1 MAGSSPEHTRYCCS
15 TRRVRGGGEWLIMLR
30 DILLWWIRQMRS
42 LLPQRLLSDETAADA
57 LVVLPE
63 SANDLPRI
71 RLIQRRHRREL
82 LLGRFGLDEAGQRA
96 AKAVIRQKPR
106 RVVLRPDASLVLE
119 RKVVLPL
126 AAERDLMHVI
136 SYEMDRLTPFT
147 ASQVFWSA
155 AVERRDRAASRL
167 ELCLTLV
174 PKAVL
179 QPVLAALDRL
189 GLSPTEIDALGPTG
203 AHRLL
208 DMRAPTARP
217 RATHSA
223 AVGLVAGLALI
234 AVVTPFVTQSIARHA
249 VDARIAALQ
258 PRLARVEALRRRI
271 AAGSAGSDAIA
282 GEQARIGDAL
292 QVLAAVTDLLPDD
305 TVLGDLSLRDGKLE
319 IGGRSHA
326 AAQLIPALA
335 ADPTVHNP
343 SFAAPVT
350 RTADG
355 KADTFVIRA
364 ELGP

>member
-1 MAGSSPEHTRYCCS
+1 
-15 TRRVRGGGEWLIMLR
+15 MLR
-30 DILLWWIRQMRS
+30 DILLWWARQMRS
-42 LLPQRLLSDETAADA
+42 LLPPWLLSDDATADA

-63 SANDLPRI
+63 SATDAPII
-71 RLIQRRHRREL
+71 RLFQRRHRREL
-82 LLGRFGLDEAGQRA
+82 LLGRFRLDDAGQRA
-96 AKAVIRQKPR
+96 AKSAIRQKPR
-106 RVVLRPDASLVLE
+106 RVMLRPDASLVLE

-126 AAERDLMHVI
+126 AAERDLMRVL

-147 ASQVFWSA
+147 ASQVFWAA
-155 AVERRDRAASRL
+155 AVERRDRATSRL

-189 GLSPTEIDALGPTG
+189 DLSPTGIDAVSRTG
-203 AHRLL
+203 AHRFL
-208 DMRAPTARP
+208 DTRAPTTRRRTP
-217 RATHSA
+217 LSA
-223 AVGLVAGLALI
+223 AAGLLAGLALV
-234 AVVTPFVTQSIARHA
+234 AVVTPFVTQSIARRA

-258 PRLARVEALRRRI
+258 PRLGQVEALRRRI
-271 AAGSAGSDAIA
+271 AAGAAGSDAIA
-282 GEQARIGDAL
+282 REQARIGDAL

-305 TVLGDLSLRDGKLE
+305 TVLGDLSLRDGTLE
-319 IGGRSHA
+319 IGGRSQA

-335 ADPTVHNP
+335 ADPTVRNP

-364 ELGP
+364 QLSP

>member
-1 MAGSSPEHTRYCCS
+1 
-15 TRRVRGGGEWLIMLR
+15 MLH
-30 DILLWWIRQMRS
+30 DILLWWVRQMRS
-42 LLPQRLLSDETAADA
+42 LLPERLLSDDATADA
-57 LVVLPE
+57 LVVVPE
-63 SANDLPRI
+63 SLDDLPRI
-71 RLIQRRHRREL
+71 RLIQRRRRREL
-82 LLGRFGLDEAGQRA
+82 LLGRFRLDDAGHRA
-96 AKAVIRQKPR
+96 AKAAIRQKPQ
-106 RVVLRPDASLVLE
+106 RVVLQPDASLVLE

-126 AAERDLMHVI
+126 AAERDLTRVL

-147 ASQVFWSA
+147 APQVFWSA

-189 GLSPTEIDALGPTG
+189 GLPPSVIAAVSEAGEHRFIDTQGPTT
-203 AHRLL
+203 RRRVTL
-208 DMRAPTARP
+208 
-217 RATHSA
+217 SA
-223 AVGLVAGLALI
+223 AVGLVGALALV
-234 AVVTPFVTQSIARHA
+234 AAVTPFVTQSLARHTA
-249 VDARIAALQ
+249 DARIAALQ
-258 PRLARVEALRRRI
+258 PRIAEIEALRRHI

-282 GEQARIGDAL
+282 AEQARIGDAL

-319 IGGRSHA
+319 ISGQSQA
-326 AAQLIPALA
+326 AAQLIPTLA
-335 ADPTVHNP
+335 TDPTVHNP

-364 ELGP
+364 ELSP